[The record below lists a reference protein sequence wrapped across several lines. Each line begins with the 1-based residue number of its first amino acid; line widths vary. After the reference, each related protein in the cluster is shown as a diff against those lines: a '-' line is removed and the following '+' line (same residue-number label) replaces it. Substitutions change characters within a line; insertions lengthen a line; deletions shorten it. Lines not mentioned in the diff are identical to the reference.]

1 MATVG
6 EAQRPAQFP
15 IHLPRL
21 LPEGMTLRDIYI
33 RTSPQSEPGKAMFTV
48 GMTNSHDEGRE
59 LSIQETKGQS
69 EGFGVPESRV

>member
-1 MATVG
+1 
-6 EAQRPAQFP
+6 
-15 IHLPRL
+15 
-21 LPEGMTLRDIYI
+21 MTLRDIYI